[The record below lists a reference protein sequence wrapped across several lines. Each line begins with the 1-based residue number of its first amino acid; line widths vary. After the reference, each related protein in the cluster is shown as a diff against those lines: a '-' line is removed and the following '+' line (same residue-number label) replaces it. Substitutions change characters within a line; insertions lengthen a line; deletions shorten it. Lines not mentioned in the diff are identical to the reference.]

1 MYLKEVWH
9 DWLLF
14 WNMFLFDAFKMF
26 FFAQIT
32 LFLELKEIMAHIF
45 VGLKEPKA
53 HNYVGLK
60 ELLAYIYVE
69 LKDEQV
75 SNSQNQVASVKHEDP
90 TEPEE
95 VENNIKCQLQ
105 MKL

>member
-1 MYLKEVWH
+1 MTDFYSETCSYLMH
-9 DWLLF
+9 LRC
-14 WNMFLFDAFKMF
+14 

-69 LKDEQV
+69 LKDE
-75 SNSQNQVASVKHEDP
+75 
-90 TEPEE
+90 
-95 VENNIKCQLQ
+95 
-105 MKL
+105 